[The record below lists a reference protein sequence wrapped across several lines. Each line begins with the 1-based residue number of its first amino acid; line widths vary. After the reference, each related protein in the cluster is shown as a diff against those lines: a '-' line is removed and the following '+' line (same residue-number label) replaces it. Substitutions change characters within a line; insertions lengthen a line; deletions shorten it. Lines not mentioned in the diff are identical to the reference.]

1 MEKKLSRLRFL
12 IKTHSL
18 FRILRLRKER
28 KDGSLDRLDPIARAN
43 RIGTL
48 VCGYPFDLEH
58 PRSFNEKISWL
69 KFHYRNPL
77 WERVADKLECKK
89 YLEEI
94 GLGKFVVPVYG
105 AWDSVDEIDLDSLPD
120 EFVLKATHDC
130 GSVFLCKKGE
140 TDFEKV
146 FASLRKSMERR
157 YSEEQRNGEWVYDN
171 IVPRVYAEQL
181 LHPCRDLGDLVDY
194 KFSCAGGHV
203 LFGIECTGRSRDLRN
218 NLFDESLRP
227 IMGMKT
233 KLCGDKRGF
242 QSRLSTHS
250 LHNMKETAEIISSA
264 FVQVR
269 VDFLV
274 AEEGVYLTELTFFPQ
289 SGLGAFFPVSLDFRF
304 GEMLVL
310 PQEQ

>member
-105 AWDSVDEIDLDSLPD
+105 AWNSVDEIDLDSLPD

-140 TDFEKV
+140 TDFGKV

-171 IVPRVYAEQL
+171 IVPRVYAERL
-181 LHPCRDLGDLVDY
+181 LHPHPMYCGDIPDV
-194 KFSCAGGHV
+194 KVQTAGGQV
-203 LFGIECTGRSRDLRN
+203 VFGYQVRN
-218 NLFDESLRP
+218 RYKDMRISL
-227 IMGMKT
+227 
-233 KLCGDKRGF
+233 LD
-242 QSRLSTHS
+242 SRLNHLSGAYTH
-250 LHNMKETAEIISSA
+250 LPCPPIQMVDGVMAGKIAKVAVEIGSR
-264 FVQVR
+264 FLEVR
-269 VDFLV
+269 VDFLLSK
-274 AEEGVYLTELTFFPQ
+274 EGLFISELTFFPT
-289 SGLGAFFPVSLDFRF
+289 SGVGTFFPVSLDFRF

>member
-105 AWDSVDEIDLDSLPD
+105 AWDSVDGIDLDSLPD

-130 GSVFLCKKGE
+130 GSVYLCKKGE
-140 TDFEKV
+140 TDFGKV

-171 IVPRVYAEQL
+171 IVPRVYAEKL
-181 LHPCRDLGDLVDY
+181 LHPHLGFPGDIPDV
-194 KFSCAGGHV
+194 KVQTAGGNIV
-203 LFGIECTGRSRDLRN
+203 FGYVGSERATDLRVN
-218 NLFDESLRP
+218 VLDSELNPVPVIYAHLGAEGVRSILWKDDILRV
-227 IMGMKT
+227 T
-233 KLCGDKRGF
+233 KDVA
-242 QSRLSTHS
+242 SRFP
-250 LHNMKETAEIISSA
+250 E
-264 FVQVR
+264 VR
-269 VDFLV
+269 VDFLL
-274 AEEGVYLTELTFFPQ
+274 AQEGLFISELTYFSFSGCASFFPKE
-289 SGLGAFFPVSLDFRF
+289 VDFRF
-304 GEMLVL
+304 GDLIDLSEFERND
-310 PQEQ
+310 Q

>member
-130 GSVFLCKKGE
+130 GSVYLCKKGE
-140 TDFEKV
+140 TDFGKV
-146 FASLRKSMERR
+146 FASLRKSTERR

-171 IVPRVYAEQL
+171 IVPRVYAEKL
-181 LHPCRDLGDLVDY
+181 LHPHPMYHGDIPDV
-194 KFSCAGGHV
+194 KVQTAGGDIV
-203 LFGIECTGRSRDLRN
+203 FGYVGSGRAVDLRVN
-218 NLFDESLRP
+218 MLGKELNPNSMLYAHLAEKGAWPILLEKDILRVTND
-227 IMGMKT
+227 IA
-233 KLCGDKRGF
+233 
-242 QSRLSTHS
+242 SRFF
-250 LHNMKETAEIISSA
+250 E
-264 FVQVR
+264 VR
-269 VDFLV
+269 VDFLL
-274 AEEGVYLTELTFFPQ
+274 AQEGLFISELTFFSF
-289 SGLGAFFPVSLDFRF
+289 SGCAPFVPVEADFRF
-304 GEMLVL
+304 GEEIDLSLFGRV
-310 PQEQ
+310 EQ

>member
-28 KDGSLDRLDPIARAN
+28 KDGSLDRLEPIARAN

-105 AWDSVDEIDLDSLPD
+105 AWDSVNEIDLDSLPD

-130 GSVFLCKKGE
+130 GSVYLCKKGE
-140 TDFEKV
+140 TDFGKV

-171 IVPRVYAEQL
+171 IVPRVYAEKL
-181 LHPCRDLGDLVDY
+181 LHAAADFGDLVDY
-194 KFSCAGGHV
+194 KFSCSQGRV
-203 LFGIECTGRSRDLRN
+203 LFGIECLGRSFDLRN
-218 NLFDESLRP
+218 NLFDKDLLP
-227 IMGMKT
+227 VTGMKT
-233 KLCGDKRGF
+233 KLPSDRKGFVKRLALPILGE
-242 QSRLSTHS
+242 
-250 LHNMKETAEIISSA
+250 MKETSE
-264 FVQVR
+264 FVSRLFLQVR

-274 AEEGVYLTELTFFPQ
+274 AQEGLFITELTFFPQ
-289 SGLGAFFPVSLDFRF
+289 SGLGPFYPAALDFQF
-304 GEMLVL
+304 GETLAL

>member
-12 IKTHSL
+12 IKTRSL

-140 TDFEKV
+140 TDFGKV

-171 IVPRVYAEQL
+171 IVPRVYAEKL
-181 LHPCRDLGDLVDY
+181 LHPHPMYCGDIPDV
-194 KFSCAGGHV
+194 KVQTAGGQV
-203 LFGIECTGRSRDLRN
+203 VFGYQVRN
-218 NLFDESLRP
+218 RYKDMRISILD
-227 IMGMKT
+227 
-233 KLCGDKRGF
+233 
-242 QSRLSTHS
+242 SRLNHLSGAYTH
-250 LHNMKETAEIISSA
+250 LPCPPIKMIDQVMAGKIAKVAVEIGSR
-264 FVQVR
+264 FLEVR
-269 VDFLV
+269 VDFLLSK
-274 AEEGVYLTELTFFPQ
+274 EGLFISELTFFPT
-289 SGLGAFFPVSLDFRF
+289 SGVGTFFPVSLDFRF
-304 GEMLVL
+304 GETLVL